1 MESIIVQAVT
11 GDKIGALFV
20 ENRKIYLAVIRR
32 QMMEE
37 IDEFLPEEFY
47 FMSVWEVPISSVQE
61 KRITLKH
68 AVHPNG
74 CLIIKPIQV
83 VDTRKR
89 ALNDD
94 EGESAT
100 SLDLRESNAEFVSA
114 DASHTTPVK
123 KVKQQS
129 TLTSYLGASSK
140 PEIRHPTALVRK
152 GVYIYKESE
161 IEDASGTEKKKN
173 FLERKIQ

>member
-20 ENRKIYLAVIRR
+20 ENREIYLADIRR

-61 KRITLKH
+61 KSITLKH
-68 AVHPNG
+68 ALHPDG

-94 EGESAT
+94 EAESAT
-100 SLDLRESNAEFVSA
+100 SLDLRESNAEYVSA
-114 DASHTTPVK
+114 DASHTTPAK

-129 TLTSYLGASSK
+129 TLTSYFGASSK

-152 GVYIYKESE
+152 GVY
-161 IEDASGTEKKKN
+161 A
-173 FLERKIQ
+173 L